1 MSKTVY
7 SERVELKLNHFFED
21 DNVYNLDFINL
32 SVGAP
37 GKDLLSR
44 CCSMF
49 EKSTEH
55 RMVII
60 VEQEFNI

>member
-1 MSKTVY
+1 MSRTVY
-7 SERVELKLNHFFED
+7 SERVELKLDHFFED
-21 DNVYNLDFINL
+21 EHNVYNLDFINL

-44 CCSMF
+44 CCKMF

-60 VEQEFNI
+60 V